1 MMTKLMMPG
10 SALPKGFMMLTVKE
24 MPALLA
30 AQALRLPVGRTA
42 IIAAQ
47 RVNIGRA
54 LAPLAQNGARL
65 ALVLFYRLASLLL
78 LLLLLLRV
86 RVMQRFYSFAMRYGG
101 AVARMWAFIITAITV
116 ALRDLMQLLRCGLT
130 LGVARGAGRINLRA
144 GRLPERLQCRL
155 ALRIPGSGRGGCA

>member
-10 SALPKGFMMLTVKE
+10 SALPKSFMMLTVKE

-65 ALVLFYRLASLLL
+65 ALVLFYRLAS
-78 LLLLLLRV
+78 LLLLRV

>member
-1 MMTKLMMPG
+1 
-10 SALPKGFMMLTVKE
+10 MMLTVKE

-65 ALVLFYRLASLLL
+65 ALMLFYRLAS
-78 LLLLLLRV
+78 LLLLLRV
-86 RVMQRFYSFAMRYGG
+86 RVMQRFYRFAMRCGG

-130 LGVARGAGRINLRA
+130 LGVAPGAGRINLRA

-155 ALRIPGSGRGGCA
+155 ALRISGGGRGGCA